1 MTVECLSY
9 ADLCRLIAFADS
21 RAKAERIEYVL
32 AEVMGRSIFEF
43 LAFSVVTALWFTTE
57 AEARSVS
64 TNERNLVV
72 DSLPRVLL
80 MWCGL
85 LVATSITQAWDIY
98 EVDGDCCQGSTLVF
112 RGHTLVEAISWG
124 THSVLAVV
132 CINMT
137 CKRIMNLSTFPQTLL
152 RIRIRVLI
160 QALLPMAICA
170 MCYAIRSIWLL
181 AQLTQSSPTVTA
193 SRKHLARWFWF
204 VWFPTMVPT
213 VTLLYSV
220 RKRDPR
226 INTESG
232 DEPLLPSDPVPP
244 AEAFISFRRFVAEA
258 DLLSP
263 LAAMRI
269 SEDSDDDGESDGGVI
284 DVEEAEENHQC

>member
-1 MTVECLSY
+1 
-9 ADLCRLIAFADS
+9 
-21 RAKAERIEYVL
+21 
-32 AEVMGRSIFEF
+32 
-43 LAFSVVTALWFTTE
+43 
-57 AEARSVS
+57 
-64 TNERNLVV
+64 
-72 DSLPRVLL
+72 
-80 MWCGL
+80 
-85 LVATSITQAWDIY
+85 
-98 EVDGDCCQGSTLVF
+98 
-112 RGHTLVEAISWG
+112 
-124 THSVLAVV
+124 
-132 CINMT
+132 MT